1 MLNSGSLLKRVLV
14 TSHPLQKAAQPPK
27 ASEKDHLCSAA
38 SSPRM
43 TDASPALLLL
53 LSLGLCEYG
62 TGILGHLFHGE
73 RVKGVK
79 VFPFHQIQG
88 IGENEEQAHKTN
100 DQGCSVNEEGRK
112 AGVM

>member
-1 MLNSGSLLKRVLV
+1 
-14 TSHPLQKAAQPPK
+14 
-27 ASEKDHLCSAA
+27 
-38 SSPRM
+38 M

-73 RVKGVK
+73 QVKGVK
-79 VFPFHQIQG
+79 AFPFHRIHG

-100 DQGCSVNEEGRK
+100 DQGCSVNGKGRK
-112 AGVM
+112 AGAA